1 MAVTAVR
8 QGSRVAVSG
17 RRFRPSGVANYLLMC
32 VLLVLFVYPFWDVL
46 VLSFTTPEN
55 AVHIGLR
62 LVAFPLTVDAY
73 KRIFISDTIF
83 IGYYNTLLRTVVG
96 TAILLAVTYC
106 AAYAISKKGLP
117 FRRTIILFFLFTLF
131 FDGGL
136 IATYLNMRWLGLLG
150 SRWALIL
157 PMATSAW
164 YLVITRNFL
173 LTVPGELEDSAFMDG
188 AGTMRTVFSVVAPVC
203 APVLAVLA
211 LWSAVGHWNSWFDAL
226 LYVSDRDKLVL
237 QLVLRRILT
246 GGPSDIGDLNIQMFQ
261 GTMLETVKA
270 ATIVVTIGPII
281 LLYPFLQRYFVKGLL
296 VGAVKG

>member
-1 MAVTAVR
+1 MALRHGT
-8 QGSRVAVSG
+8 GVAASG
-17 RRFRPSGVANYLLMC
+17 PRLRPWGMANYLLMGA
-32 VLLVLFVYPFWDVL
+32 LLVLFIYPFWDVL
-46 VLSFTTPEN
+46 VLSFTTPDN

-83 IGYYNTLLRTVVG
+83 IGYYNTVLRTVVG
-96 TAILLAVTYC
+96 TAILIAVTYC
-106 AAYAISKKGLP
+106 GAYAISKKGLP

-136 IATYLNMRWLGLLG
+136 IATYLNIRHLGLLG

-157 PMATSAW
+157 PLATSAW
-164 YLVITRNFL
+164 YLIITRNFL
-173 LTVPGELEDSAFMDG
+173 MTVPGELEDSAFMDG
-188 AGTMRTVFSVVAPVC
+188 AGTVRTVFSIIAPVC
-203 APVLAVLA
+203 APLLAVLA
-211 LWSAVGHWNSWFDAL
+211 LWSAVGHWNAWFDAL
-226 LYVSDRDKLVL
+226 LYVSDRNKLVL
-237 QLVLRRILT
+237 QLVLRRVLT

-281 LLYPFLQRYFVKGLL
+281 LVYPFLQRYFVKGLL
-296 VGAVKG
+296 IGALKG